1 MKNKVLIISSLV
13 FLLLGF
19 GSGYYIAKNNND
31 KKGDT
36 IPLPPSSFT
45 EKIDT
50 LVVRGDS
57 IKEVIREKKDSVVV
71 IKKERIKELQE
82 IDTLPLD
89 GLLVKFREE
98 IKYYEKNN
106 N

>member
-1 MKNKVLIISSLV
+1 MKNKALVISSLV

-19 GSGYYIAKNNND
+19 GSGYYIAKNND

-50 LVVRGDS
+50 LITKGDS
-57 IKEVIREKKDSVVV
+57 VKEVIQGKKDSVVIV
-71 IKKERIKELQE
+71 KTKRIKELQK
-82 IDTLPLD
+82 IDTLPLND
-89 GLLVKFREE
+89 LLVKFKEE
-98 IKYYEKNN
+98 IENYEKTNN
-106 N
+106 

>member
-1 MKNKVLIISSLV
+1 MKNKALVISSLV

-19 GSGYYIAKNNND
+19 GSGYYIAKNND

-50 LVVRGDS
+50 LITKGDS
-57 IKEVIREKKDSVVV
+57 VKEVIQGKKDSVVIV
-71 IKKERIKELQE
+71 KTERIKELQK
-82 IDTLPLD
+82 IDTLPLND
-89 GLLVKFREE
+89 LLVKFKEE
-98 IKYYEKNN
+98 IENYEKTNN
-106 N
+106 

>member
-1 MKNKVLIISSLV
+1 MKNKALIISSLV

-19 GSGYYIAKNNND
+19 GSGYYIAKNND

-50 LVVRGDS
+50 LITKGDS
-57 IKEVIREKKDSVVV
+57 VKEVIQGKKDSVVIV
-71 IKKERIKELQE
+71 KTERIKELQK
-82 IDTLPLD
+82 IDTLPLND
-89 GLLVKFREE
+89 LLVKFKEE
-98 IKYYEKNN
+98 IENYEKTNN
-106 N
+106 

>member
-1 MKNKVLIISSLV
+1 MKNKALIISSLV

-19 GSGYYIAKNNND
+19 GSGYYIAKNDD

-50 LVVRGDS
+50 LIIKGDS
-57 IKEVIREKKDSVVV
+57 IKEVIQGKKDSVVIV
-71 IKKERIKELQE
+71 KTERIKELQK
-82 IDTLPLD
+82 IDTLPLND
-89 GLLVKFREE
+89 LLVKFKEE
-98 IKYYEKNN
+98 IENYEKTNN
-106 N
+106 

>member
-1 MKNKVLIISSLV
+1 MKNKALIISSLV

-19 GSGYYIAKNNND
+19 GSGYYIAKNND

-50 LVVRGDS
+50 LIIKGDS
-57 IKEVIREKKDSVVV
+57 IKEVIQGKKDSVVV
-71 IKKERIKELQE
+71 IKTERIKELQK
-82 IDTLPLD
+82 IDTLPLNN
-89 GLLVKFREE
+89 LLIKFKEE
-98 IKYYEKNN
+98 LENYEKTNN
-106 N
+106 

>member
-1 MKNKVLIISSLV
+1 MKNKALVISSLV

-19 GSGYYIAKNNND
+19 GSGYYIAKNND

-50 LVVRGDS
+50 LIIKGDS
-57 IKEVIREKKDSVVV
+57 IKEVIQGKKDSVVIV
-71 IKKERIKELQE
+71 KTERIKELQK
-82 IDTLPLD
+82 IDTLPLND
-89 GLLVKFREE
+89 LLVKFKEE
-98 IKYYEKNN
+98 IENYEKTNN
-106 N
+106 

>member
-1 MKNKVLIISSLV
+1 MKNKALIISSLV

-19 GSGYYIAKNNND
+19 GSGYYIAKNND

-50 LVVRGDS
+50 LIIKGDS
-57 IKEVIREKKDSVVV
+57 IKGVIQGKKDSVVV
-71 IKKERIKELQE
+71 IKTERIKELQK
-82 IDTLPLD
+82 IDTLPLNN
-89 GLLVKFREE
+89 LLIKFKEE
-98 IKYYEKNN
+98 IENYEKTNN
-106 N
+106 

>member
-1 MKNKVLIISSLV
+1 MKNKALVISSLV

-19 GSGYYIAKNNND
+19 GSGYYIAKNND

-50 LVVRGDS
+50 LITKGDS
-57 IKEVIREKKDSVVV
+57 VKEVIQGKKDSVVV
-71 IKKERIKELQE
+71 IKKERIKELQK
-82 IDTLPLD
+82 IDTLPLND
-89 GLLVKFREE
+89 LLVKFKEE
-98 IKYYEKNN
+98 IENYEKTNN
-106 N
+106 

>member
-1 MKNKVLIISSLV
+1 MKNKALIISSLV

-19 GSGYYIAKNNND
+19 GSGYYIAKSND

-50 LVVRGDS
+50 LITKGDS
-57 IKEVIREKKDSVVV
+57 VKEVIQGKKDSVVV
-71 IKKERIKELQE
+71 IKTERIKELQK
-82 IDTLPLD
+82 IDTLPLNN
-89 GLLVKFREE
+89 LLVKFKEE
-98 IKYYEKNN
+98 IENYEKTNN
-106 N
+106 

>member
-1 MKNKVLIISSLV
+1 MKNKALIISSLV

-19 GSGYYIAKNNND
+19 GSGYYIAKNDD

-50 LVVRGDS
+50 LITKGDS
-57 IKEVIREKKDSVVV
+57 VKEVIQGKKDSVVV
-71 IKKERIKELQE
+71 IKTERIKELQK
-82 IDTLPLD
+82 IDTLPLNN
-89 GLLVKFREE
+89 LLVKFKEE
-98 IKYYEKNN
+98 IENYEKTNN
-106 N
+106 

>member
-1 MKNKVLIISSLV
+1 MKNRALIISSLV

-19 GSGYYIAKNNND
+19 GSGYYIAKNND

-50 LVVRGDS
+50 LIIKGDS
-57 IKEVIREKKDSVVV
+57 IKEVIQGKKDSVVV
-71 IKKERIKELQE
+71 IKTERIKELQK
-82 IDTLPLD
+82 IDTLPLNN
-89 GLLVKFREE
+89 LLVKFKEE
-98 IKYYEKNN
+98 IENYEKTNN
-106 N
+106 

>member
-1 MKNKVLIISSLV
+1 MKNKALVISSLV

-19 GSGYYIAKNNND
+19 GSGYYIAKNND

-50 LVVRGDS
+50 LITKGDS
-57 IKEVIREKKDSVVV
+57 VKEVIQGKKDSVVV
-71 IKKERIKELQE
+71 IKTERIKELQK
-82 IDTLPLD
+82 IDTLPLND
-89 GLLVKFREE
+89 LLVKFKEE
-98 IKYYEKNN
+98 IENYEKTNN
-106 N
+106 

>member
-1 MKNKVLIISSLV
+1 MKNKALVISSLV

-19 GSGYYIAKNNND
+19 GSGYYIAKNND

-50 LVVRGDS
+50 LIIKGDS
-57 IKEVIREKKDSVVV
+57 VKEVIQGKKDSVVV
-71 IKKERIKELQE
+71 IKTERIKELQK
-82 IDTLPLD
+82 IDTLPLND
-89 GLLVKFREE
+89 LLVKFKEE
-98 IKYYEKNN
+98 IENYEKTNN
-106 N
+106 